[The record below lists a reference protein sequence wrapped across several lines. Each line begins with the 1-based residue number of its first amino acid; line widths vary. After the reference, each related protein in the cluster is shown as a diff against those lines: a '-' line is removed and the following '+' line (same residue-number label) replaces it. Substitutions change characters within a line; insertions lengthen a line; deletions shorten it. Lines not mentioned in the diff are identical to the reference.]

1 MKIPQ
6 KDSLI
11 KYNHYYFIINIY
23 MVKKKTKSV
32 ERVKKKKVEEKPII
46 ENIQVKQPLSKG
58 SQNLNNQ
65 IVQVI
70 FPANMEIRK
79 VKKKKR
85 KRTPKKDNEKEELL
99 NELKEKL
106 QQYDSLQE
114 QAQQANIKIPSE
126 LGVSVISKSDLKT
139 NEDIKTYINDIVK
152 KIGLLQE
159 LIEKTKTPA
168 PSTGLPLRMGSG
180 LIGLQPPI
188 QPQIQPQIQ
197 PFQPQIPIQPVR
209 PQVQPAPAPAPVQPV
224 DDKQARLQRLI
235 KAAQDR
241 IAGQGGTV
249 PVAPPL
255 SPTGIN
261 IGLNPLSPR
270 PQIPPLG
277 LQKFSI
283 PKDGI
288 TLEVQAPSG
297 WGELYNLYTMYSRA
311 TEQQTA
317 NNQLVKGVFHIPLQE
332 YNSLMDSR
340 NQFVAKYNTYLG
352 NLTPAERAYLE
363 DSNNI
368 NIHRLHTELIN
379 NTKIEPAQLA
389 KILFKESKIPFK
401 EITQGNE
408 EPMIDKQIDAMG
420 EDAFTNED
428 DKKAYKKYSDD
439 YFKNTTAL
447 QQIEVDIKQNPTEKR
462 LQKKAVKVETL
473 ASNMRNAYDFLSGIV
488 KVGIKTRQDEFLER
502 VETVRQEI
510 ANLRGQAGV
519 NPSDPIAPPQLSPV
533 EPKPLEPP
541 LRPAPPLLPDPPQ
554 RPPDEAGM
562 RPPPRQMPTMAQ
574 ARSELKKYRSK
585 GTPQFTDK
593 VKRAVEVALG
603 KITLQKLEATRPE
616 PKYTFVQRQRDALLQ
631 EIRTAGI

>member
-1 MKIPQ
+1 
-6 KDSLI
+6 
-11 KYNHYYFIINIY
+11 

-209 PQVQPAPAPAPVQPV
+209 PQVQPAPVQPV

-317 NNQLVKGVFHIPLQE
+317 NNQFVKGVFHIPLQE
-332 YNSLMDSR
+332 YNSLIDSR
-340 NQFVAKYNTYLG
+340 NQFVTKYNTYLS

-379 NTKIEPAQLA
+379 NTKLEPAQLA

-420 EDAFTNED
+420 EDAFTNEE

-462 LQKKAVKVETL
+462 LEKKAVKVERL

-488 KVGIKTRQDEFLER
+488 KAGIKTRQDEFLER

-510 ANLRGQAGV
+510 ANLRGQAQV
-519 NPSDPIAPPQLSPV
+519 NPNDPIAPPQLTPV

-541 LRPAPPLLPDPPQ
+541 LRPAPPLEPESPR

-562 RPPPRQMPTMAQ
+562 RPPPRQMPSMAQ
-574 ARSELKKYRSK
+574 ARSELKKYK
-585 GTPQFTDK
+585 NKLQPQFTDK

>member
-1 MKIPQ
+1 
-6 KDSLI
+6 
-11 KYNHYYFIINIY
+11 

-70 FPANMEIRK
+70 FPADMEIRK

-197 PFQPQIPIQPVR
+197 PFQQQIPIQPVR
-209 PQVQPAPAPAPVQPV
+209 PQVQPAPVQPV

-317 NNQLVKGVFHIPLQE
+317 NNQFVKGVFHIPLQE
-332 YNSLMDSR
+332 YNSLIDSR
-340 NQFVAKYNTYLG
+340 NQFVTKYNTYLS

-379 NTKIEPAQLA
+379 NTKLEPAQLA

-408 EPMIDKQIDAMG
+408 EPMIDKQIDALG

-447 QQIEVDIKQNPTEKR
+447 QQVEVDIKQNPTEKR
-462 LQKKAVKVETL
+462 LEKKAVKVERL

-488 KVGIKTRQDEFLER
+488 KVGVKTRQDQFLER

-519 NPSDPIAPPQLSPV
+519 NPSDPIAPPQLTPV

-541 LRPAPPLLPDPPQ
+541 LRPAPPLEPESPR

-562 RPPPRQMPTMAQ
+562 RPPPRQMPSMAQ
-574 ARSELKKYRSK
+574 ARSELKKYK
-585 GTPQFTDK
+585 NKLQPQFTDK

>member
-70 FPANMEIRK
+70 FPADMEIRK

-209 PQVQPAPAPAPVQPV
+209 PQVQPAPVQPV

-317 NNQLVKGVFHIPLQE
+317 NNQFVKGVFHIPLQE
-332 YNSLMDSR
+332 YNSLIDSR
-340 NQFVAKYNTYLG
+340 NQFVTKYNTYLS

-379 NTKIEPAQLA
+379 NTKLEPAQLA

-462 LQKKAVKVETL
+462 LEKKAVKVERL

-488 KVGIKTRQDEFLER
+488 KAGIKTRQDEFLER

-510 ANLRGQAGV
+510 ANLRGQAQV
-519 NPSDPIAPPQLSPV
+519 NPNDPIAPPQLTPV

-562 RPPPRQMPTMAQ
+562 RPPPRQMPSMAQ
-574 ARSELKKYRSK
+574 ARSELKKYK
-585 GTPQFTDK
+585 NKLQPQFTDK